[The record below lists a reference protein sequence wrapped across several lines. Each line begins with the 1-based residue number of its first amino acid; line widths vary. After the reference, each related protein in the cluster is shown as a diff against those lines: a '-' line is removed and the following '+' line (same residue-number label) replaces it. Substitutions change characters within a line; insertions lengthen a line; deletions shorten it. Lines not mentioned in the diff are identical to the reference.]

1 MNIIRLKKLLDPE
14 ISVLSSIL
22 RKKIESNLIIADVGS
37 SGLPPEEFFPIF
49 EKTNFHCFDADNRAK
64 KSSSPNII
72 FHNKGLF
79 SSDDEKKIF
88 LTQMPDASSLYEPN
102 KNFLDKFLNANASDI
117 GNEEKIKL
125 TTLDSVFNKN
135 EKIDFLKVDV
145 EGADLEVIRGG
156 EKSLSDCLGIK
167 IEVQYKERNIGS
179 PLFSEIDAYL
189 RKSYFLLE
197 LKNSSWLKTK
207 TYFINSNPEIIWGD
221 AYYLKNEE
229 SFLNS
234 YSLKKYQDRKKFL
247 LNYIIVGCLLGAHDH
262 LVYFLNNYFNKL
274 DISEV
279 EKNNYIKGI
288 TSSRKNLTIQTFIS
302 IFVSCSFPFF
312 YLLFFPNKFLR
323 MKFSLY
329 LRKNITYLGK
339 VLIYL
344 SRNLNDGTIFK
355 N

>member
-1 MNIIRLKKLLDPE
+1 MNIIRLKKFLDPE
-14 ISVLSSIL
+14 IAVLSSIL
-22 RKKIESNLIIADVGS
+22 RNKIKSNLRIADVGS

-49 EKTNFHCFDADNRAK
+49 EKTNFHCFDPDSRAK
-64 KSSSPNII
+64 KSLFSNII
-72 FHNKGLF
+72 FHSKGLF

-88 LTQMPDASSLYEPN
+88 LTKMPDASSLHKPN
-102 KNFLDKFLNANASDI
+102 KNFLDKFMNANASDI
-117 GNEEKIKL
+117 VKEENIKL
-125 TTLDSVFNKN
+125 TTLDAVFNEN
-135 EKIDFLKVDV
+135 EKLDFLKVDV

-179 PLFSEIDAYL
+179 PLFSEIDDYL
-189 RKSYFLLE
+189 KKSYFLLE

-207 TYFINSNPEIIWGD
+207 TYFINSNPEIVWGD
-221 AYYLKNEE
+221 AYYLRNEE

-234 YSLKKYQDRKKFL
+234 YLQKKPHERNRFL

-262 LVYFLNNYFNKL
+262 LVYFLNNYFEQL
-274 DISEV
+274 DISET
-279 EKNNYIKGI
+279 EKHNYIKGI
-288 TSSRKNLTIQTFIS
+288 TSSKKNLVFQTFVS

-329 LRKNITYLGK
+329 LRKNISYLGK

-344 SRNLNDGTIFK
+344 SRNLNEGTVFK

>member
-22 RKKIESNLIIADVGS
+22 RKKINSNLRIADVGS

-49 EKTNFHCFDADNRAK
+49 EKTNFHCFDPDNRAK
-64 KSSSPNII
+64 KSSFSNII
-72 FHNKGLF
+72 FHNNGLF

-88 LTQMPDASSLYEPN
+88 LTDMPDASSLFKPN
-102 KNFLDKFLNANASDI
+102 KNFLNKFMNKNASDI
-117 GNEEKIKL
+117 VKEEKIKL
-125 TTLDSVFNKN
+125 TTLDSVFNEN
-135 EKIDFLKVDV
+135 EKLDFLKVDV
-145 EGADLEVIRGG
+145 EGADLDVIKGG

-179 PLFSEIDAYL
+179 PLFSEIDNYL
-189 RKSYFLLE
+189 RERYFLLD

-207 TYFINSNPEIIWGD
+207 TYFINSNPEIIWAD

-234 YSLKKYQDRKKFL
+234 YLVKSSHEKNKFL
-247 LNYIIVGCLLGAHDH
+247 LNYIIIGCLLGAHDY
-262 LVYFLNNYFNKL
+262 LVYFLNNYFDKL
-274 DISEV
+274 DISES
-279 EKNNYIKGI
+279 EKNNYLKGI
-288 TSSRKNLTIQTFIS
+288 TSSKKNLTIQTLIS
-302 IFVSCSFPFF
+302 IFVTCSFPFF
-312 YLLFFPNKFLR
+312 YLLFFPSKFLR

-329 LRKNITYLGK
+329 LRKNVSYLGK

-344 SRNLNDGTIFK
+344 SRNLKEGTIYK